1 MIAALGAGLSLINF
15 SIDAII
21 NPRLR
26 NAPANAR
33 RVRKAEKEEA
43 A

>member
-1 MIAALGAGLSLINF
+1 VLGGGLSLINF

-33 RVRKAEKEEA
+33 QVRKAEKEAES
-43 A
+43 